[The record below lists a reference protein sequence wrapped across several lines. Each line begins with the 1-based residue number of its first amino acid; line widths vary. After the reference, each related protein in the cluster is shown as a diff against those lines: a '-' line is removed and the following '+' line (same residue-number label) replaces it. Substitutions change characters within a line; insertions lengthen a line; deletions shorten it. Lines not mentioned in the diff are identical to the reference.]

1 MNRRRFGRTNIEIS
15 ELTLGGG
22 FVGGLLLHAPDEVK
36 QDCIAACLDAG
47 MNWLDTAADYGG
59 GESEKAIRR
68 LVGALPA
75 AQRPHIGTKVR
86 LDAARRDNFPDQVRA
101 SLEGSLERLGADRV
115 DLLILHNPLV
125 PEPDRATLTLDE
137 ALGVIDCFDRLRGEG
152 LFDHVGFTALGD
164 GPTVCAAVASG
175 RFDMAQVYY
184 NMINPTA
191 GFMLNPTA
199 GFAGGGGGSGAGA
212 AWSSSDFTGLL
223 DACREHD
230 VGVMNIR
237 IFAAGVLAAD
247 ERHGREIPVTANADM
262 AEEEARARAVQAAL
276 GERGETRSQT
286 AIRFGLSH
294 PAVSTVVFGAAEM
307 AHVRQALAAPG
318 LGPLEAEALA
328 ALRQAWRGPAFR
340 ADAA

>member
-36 QDCIAACLDAG
+36 RQCIAACLEAG
-47 MNWLDTAADYGG
+47 LNWIDTAADYGG
-59 GESEKAIRR
+59 GESEKAISW
-68 LVGALPA
+68 LVGELPA
-75 AQRPHIGTKVR
+75 DRRPHISTKVR
-86 LDAARRDNFPDQVRA
+86 LDASRRDNFPDQVRA
-101 SLEGSLERLGADRV
+101 SLEGSLKRLRMDRV

-164 GPTVCAAVASG
+164 GPTVRAAIASG

-184 NMINPTA
+184 NM
-191 GFMLNPTA
+191 LNPTA
-199 GFAGGGGGSGAGA
+199 GFGLDDGTGGN
-212 AWSSSDFTGLL
+212 WSSSDFTGLL

-247 ERHGREIPVTANADM
+247 ERHGREIPITANADM
-262 AEEEARARAVQAAL
+262 EAEEARACAVGAAL

-294 PAVSTVVFGAAEM
+294 PAVSTVVFGVAEM
-307 AHVRQALAAPG
+307 SHVHQALAAPG
-318 LGPLEAEALA
+318 LGPLEEDALA
-328 ALRQAWRGPAFR
+328 ALERAWSSAAFR
-340 ADAA
+340 A

>member
-36 QDCIAACLDAG
+36 RDCIAACLEAG
-47 MNWLDTAADYGG
+47 MNWLDTAADYGD
-59 GESEKAIRR
+59 GESEKAISW
-68 LVGALPA
+68 LIDELPA
-75 AQRPHIGTKVR
+75 DKRPHISTKVR

-101 SLEGSLERLGADRV
+101 SVEGSLERLKTDRV

-137 ALGVIDCFDRLRGEG
+137 ALGVMDCFDRLREEG

-164 GPTVCAAVASG
+164 GPTVRAAIASG

-184 NMINPTA
+184 NM
-191 GFMLNPTA
+191 LNPTA
-199 GFAGGGGGSGAGA
+199 GFALGGGMSGD
-212 AWSSSDFTGLL
+212 WSDSDFTGLL
-223 DACREHD
+223 DTCREHD

-237 IFAAGVLAAD
+237 IFAAGVLATD
-247 ERHGREIPVTANADM
+247 ERHGREIPITANAGM
-262 AEEEARARAVQAAL
+262 EAEEARARAVLAAL
-276 GERGETRSQT
+276 GERPETRAQT

-294 PAVSTVVFGAAEM
+294 PAVSTVVFGVAEM

-318 LGPLEAEALA
+318 LGPLEEDALA
-328 ALRQAWRGPAFR
+328 ALRRAWASDAFT
-340 ADAA
+340 A

>member
-22 FVGGLLLHAPDEVK
+22 FVGGLLLHKPDEVK
-36 QDCIAACLDAG
+36 RECIAACLDAG
-47 MNWLDTAADYGG
+47 MNWIDTAADYGG
-59 GESEKAIRR
+59 GESEKAISW
-68 LVGALPA
+68 LIGELPA
-75 AQRPHIGTKVR
+75 DRRPRISTKVR
-86 LDAARRDNFPDQVRA
+86 LDASRRDNFPDQVRA
-101 SLEGSLERLGADRV
+101 SMEGSLERLKVDRV

-125 PEPDRATLTLDE
+125 PEPDNATLTLDE
-137 ALGVIDCFDRLRGEG
+137 ALRVMDCFDELRGEG

-164 GPTVCAAVASG
+164 GPTVRAAVASS

-184 NMINPTA
+184 NM
-191 GFMLNPTA
+191 LNPTA
-199 GFAGGGGGSGAGA
+199 GFALGGGMGAG
-212 AWSSSDFTGLL
+212 WSDSDFTGLL

-247 ERHGREIPVTANADM
+247 ERHGREIPITANAEM
-262 AEEEARARAVQAAL
+262 EAEEARARAVLDAL

-294 PAVSTVVFGAAEM
+294 PAVSTVVFGVAEM
-307 AHVRQALAAPG
+307 SHVHQALAAPG
-318 LGPLEAEALA
+318 LGPLEEDALA
-328 ALRQAWRGPAFR
+328 ALRRAWASDAFR
-340 ADAA
+340 G

>member
-36 QDCIAACLDAG
+36 RECIAACLDAG
-47 MNWLDTAADYGG
+47 MNWLDTAADYGD
-59 GESEKAIRR
+59 GESEKAISW
-68 LVGALPA
+68 LTAELPA
-75 AQRPHIGTKVR
+75 EKRPHISTKVR
-86 LDAARRDNFPDQVRA
+86 LDATRRDNFPDQVRA
-101 SLEGSLERLGADRV
+101 SIEGSLERLKVDRV

-125 PEPDRATLTLDE
+125 PEPDQATLTLDE
-137 ALGVIDCFDRLRGEG
+137 ALGVIDCFDSLRSEG

-164 GPTVCAAVASG
+164 GPTVRAAIASG

-184 NMINPTA
+184 NM
-191 GFMLNPTA
+191 LNPTA
-199 GFAGGGGGSGAGA
+199 GFAPGDRTSAN
-212 AWSSSDFTGLL
+212 WSSSDFTGLL

-247 ERHGREIPVTANADM
+247 ERHGREIPITANAEM
-262 AEEEARARAVQAAL
+262 EAEEARARAVVEAL

-294 PAVSTVVFGAAEM
+294 PAVSTVVFGVAEM
-307 AHVRQALAAPG
+307 AHVHQALAAPG
-318 LGPLEAEALA
+318 LGPLEEDALA
-328 ALRQAWRGPAFR
+328 ALRRAWASQAFVA
-340 ADAA
+340 

>member
-36 QDCIAACLDAG
+36 RDCIAACLEAG
-47 MNWLDTAADYGG
+47 MNWLDTAADYGD
-59 GESEKAIRR
+59 GESEKAISW
-68 LVGALPA
+68 LIDELPA
-75 AQRPHIGTKVR
+75 DKRPHISTKVR

-101 SLEGSLERLGADRV
+101 SVEGSLERLKTDRV

-137 ALGVIDCFDRLRGEG
+137 ALGVMDCFDRLREEG

-164 GPTVCAAVASG
+164 GPTVRAAIASG

-184 NMINPTA
+184 NM
-191 GFMLNPTA
+191 LNPTA
-199 GFAGGGGGSGAGA
+199 GFALGGGTSGD
-212 AWSSSDFTGLL
+212 WSDSDFTGLL

-237 IFAAGVLAAD
+237 IFAAGVLATD
-247 ERHGREIPVTANADM
+247 ERHGREIPITANAGM
-262 AEEEARARAVQAAL
+262 EAEEARAQAVLAAL
-276 GERGETRSQT
+276 GERPETRAQT

-294 PAVSTVVFGAAEM
+294 PAVSTVVFGVAEM

-318 LGPLEAEALA
+318 LGPLEEDALA
-328 ALRQAWRGPAFR
+328 ALRRAWASDAFT
-340 ADAA
+340 A

>member
-22 FVGGLLLHAPDEVK
+22 FVGGLLLHKPDEVK
-36 QDCIAACLDAG
+36 RECIAACLDAG
-47 MNWLDTAADYGG
+47 MNWIDTAADYGG
-59 GESEKAIRR
+59 GESEKAISW
-68 LVGALPA
+68 LIGELPA
-75 AQRPHIGTKVR
+75 DRRPRISTKVR
-86 LDAARRDNFPDQVRA
+86 LDASRRDNFPDQVRA
-101 SLEGSLERLGADRV
+101 SMEGSLERLRVDRV

-125 PEPDRATLTLDE
+125 PEPDSATLTLDE
-137 ALGVIDCFDRLRGEG
+137 ALGVMDCFDELRGEG

-164 GPTVCAAVASG
+164 GPTVRAAIASG

-184 NMINPTA
+184 NM
-191 GFMLNPTA
+191 LNPTA
-199 GFAGGGGGSGAGA
+199 GFALGGDAGAG
-212 AWSSSDFTGLL
+212 WSDSDFTGLL

-247 ERHGREIPVTANADM
+247 ERHGREIPITANAEM
-262 AEEEARARAVQAAL
+262 AAEEARARAVLDAL

-294 PAVSTVVFGAAEM
+294 PAVSTVVFGVAEM
-307 AHVRQALAAPG
+307 AHVHQALAAPG
-318 LGPLEAEALA
+318 LGPLEEDALA
-328 ALRQAWRGPAFR
+328 ALRRAWASDAFR
-340 ADAA
+340 S

>member
-22 FVGGLLLHAPDEVK
+22 FVGGLLLHAPDDVK
-36 QDCIAACLDAG
+36 RECIAACLDAG

-59 GESEKAIRR
+59 GESEKAISW
-68 LVGALPA
+68 LIGELPEEK
-75 AQRPHIGTKVR
+75 RPHLSTKVR

-101 SLEGSLERLGADRV
+101 SIEGSLTRLKVDRV

-137 ALGVIDCFDRLRGEG
+137 ALGVMDCFDRLREEG

-164 GPTVCAAVASG
+164 GPTVRAAIASG

-184 NMINPTA
+184 NM
-191 GFMLNPTA
+191 LNPTA
-199 GFAGGGGGSGAGA
+199 GFAPGDRAGA
-212 AWSSSDFTGLL
+212 NWSSSDFTGLL

-237 IFAAGVLAAD
+237 IFAAGVLATD
-247 ERHGREIPVTANADM
+247 ERHGREIPITANAEM
-262 AEEEARARAVQAAL
+262 AAEEARARAVLGAL
-276 GERGETRSQT
+276 GERDETRSQT
-286 AIRFGLSH
+286 AIRFGLAH
-294 PAVSTVVFGAAEM
+294 PAVSTVVFGVAEM

-318 LGPLEAEALA
+318 LGPLDEDALA
-328 ALRQAWRGPAFR
+328 LLRQAWASDAFR
-340 ADAA
+340 D

>member
-22 FVGGLLLHAPDEVK
+22 FVGGLLLHKPDEVK
-36 QDCIAACLDAG
+36 RECIAACLDAG
-47 MNWLDTAADYGG
+47 MNWIDTAADYGG
-59 GESEKAIRR
+59 GESEKAISW
-68 LVGALPA
+68 LIGELPA
-75 AQRPHIGTKVR
+75 DRRPRISTKVR
-86 LDAARRDNFPDQVRA
+86 LDASRRDNFPDQVRA
-101 SLEGSLERLGADRV
+101 SMEGSLERLKVDRV

-125 PEPDRATLTLDE
+125 PEPDNATLTLDE
-137 ALGVIDCFDRLRGEG
+137 ALRVMDCFDELRGEG

-164 GPTVCAAVASG
+164 GPTVRAAVASS

-184 NMINPTA
+184 NM
-191 GFMLNPTA
+191 LNPTA
-199 GFAGGGGGSGAGA
+199 GFALGGGMGAG
-212 AWSSSDFTGLL
+212 WSDSDFTGLL

-247 ERHGREIPVTANADM
+247 ERHGREIPITANAGM
-262 AEEEARARAVQAAL
+262 EAEEARTRAVLGAL

-294 PAVSTVVFGAAEM
+294 PAVSTVVFGVAEM
-307 AHVRQALAAPG
+307 SHVHQALAAPG
-318 LGPLEAEALA
+318 LGPLEEDALA
-328 ALRQAWRGPAFR
+328 ALRRAWASDAFR
-340 ADAA
+340 G